1 LLGGGEDAER
11 DWQIEPPRLLG
22 QVGRR
27 QVDGDALRGEF
38 EAAVLDGGADAV
50 LGFLDLGVGQA
61 DDGKRW
67 AVKELL

>member
-1 LLGGGEDAER
+1 
-11 DWQIEPPRLLG
+11 
-22 QVGRR
+22 
-27 QVDGDALRGEF
+27 LRGEF